1 MPIAQKSLL
10 SQLDNAILGG
20 ASVKGAIRPVNS
32 NLVNSVMCSTYSNVV
47 NTTSGSGVVNIPIVQ
62 PANTVIED
70 IIPICTA
77 GASHDAASVGFKVGT
92 TEGSAEVVAAV
103 VNAISAASAET
114 TAAGQ
119 GSSIHLKVATSMGG
133 PANTVIEDIIP
144 ICTVGASHDDGDVG
158 FKVGLSEGT
167 DDVVS
172 AVVNAIQNDS
182 TSTAAGQG
190 TSIHQKITTSMGGGA
205 PLIITQQAGY
215 TSTERTIYAQVSGST
230 GGFTN
235 SDGAFRVIIKY
246 YNL

>member
-32 NLVNSVMCSTYSNVV
+32 NLVGSLMCSTYSNVV

-62 PANTVIED
+62 
-70 IIPICTA
+70 
-77 GASHDAASVGFKVGT
+77 
-92 TEGSAEVVAAV
+92 
-103 VNAISAASAET
+103 
-114 TAAGQ
+114 
-119 GSSIHLKVATSMGG
+119 

-215 TSTERTIYAQVSGST
+215 TSTERTINAQVSASAGPSY
-230 GGFTN
+230 FKDN
-235 SDGAFRVIIKY
+235 DGAFRVIIKY

>member
-1 MPIAQKSLL
+1 MPTAQKSLL

-20 ASVKGAIRPVNS
+20 ASVKSAIRPVNS
-32 NLVNSVMCSTYSNVV
+32 NLVGSLMCSTYSNVV

-70 IIPICTA
+70 IIPICTV
-77 GASHDAASVGFKVGT
+77 GTSHDTATIGFKVGT

-103 VNAISAASAET
+103 VNAIADSDTSVS
-114 TAAGQ
+114 AGQ
-119 GSSIHLKVATSMGG
+119 GTSIHNKVATSMGG
-133 PANTVIEDIIP
+133 P
-144 ICTVGASHDDGDVG
+144 
-158 FKVGLSEGT
+158 
-167 DDVVS
+167 
-172 AVVNAIQNDS
+172 
-182 TSTAAGQG
+182 
-190 TSIHQKITTSMGGGA
+190 A

>member
-32 NLVNSVMCSTYSNVV
+32 NLVGSLMCSTYSNVV
-47 NTTSGSGVVNIPIVQ
+47 NTISGSGVVNIPIVQ

-70 IIPICTA
+70 IIPICTT
-77 GASHDAASVGFKVGT
+77 GASHDNAFIGFKVGIS
-92 TEGSAEVVAAV
+92 EGTDDVVAAV
-103 VNAISAASAET
+103 DNAISDEATS

-119 GSSIHLKVATSMGG
+119 GSSIHGKVATSMGG
-133 PANTVIEDIIP
+133 
-144 ICTVGASHDDGDVG
+144 G
-158 FKVGLSEGT
+158 
-167 DDVVS
+167 S
-172 AVVNAIQNDS
+172 A
-182 TSTAAGQG
+182 
-190 TSIHQKITTSMGGGA
+190 
-205 PLIITQQAGY
+205 LLITQQAGY
-215 TSTERTIYAQVSGST
+215 TPTERTINAQVSGST

>member
-1 MPIAQKSLL
+1 MPIAQKPLL

-20 ASVKGAIRPVNS
+20 ASVKSAIRPVNS
-32 NLVNSVMCSTYSNVV
+32 NLVGSLMCSTYSNVV

-77 GASHDAASVGFKVGT
+77 GASHDAASIGFKVGT
-92 TEGSAEVVAAV
+92 TEGSEEVVAAV

-133 PANTVIEDIIP
+133 PA
-144 ICTVGASHDDGDVG
+144 
-158 FKVGLSEGT
+158 
-167 DDVVS
+167 
-172 AVVNAIQNDS
+172 
-182 TSTAAGQG
+182 
-190 TSIHQKITTSMGGGA
+190 

-215 TSTERTIYAQVSGST
+215 TPTERTIYAQVSGST